1 MKVNQPLTI
10 KQTEHPHTGEMLKE
24 AALETLT
31 DRNIDSSKVLM
42 LVTENGANV
51 VKAMR
56 LIGEEAAVSAG
67 EGGDFFEDEHH
78 EGGEDNST
86 SEEEADDDREGEVD
100 EEVFNFPRTT
110 VPSGTCHAWHTL
122 QLVIKKAFV
131 ANSWF
136 GYLR

>member
-1 MKVNQPLTI
+1 
-10 KQTEHPHTGEMLKE
+10 
-24 AALETLT
+24 LETLT

-67 EGGDFFEDEHH
+67 EGGDFEDEHH

-86 SEEEADDDREGEVD
+86 TEEEADDDREGEVD

-110 VPSGTCHAWHTL
+110 FTL
-122 QLVIKKAFV
+122 IPYTNIRTHSQTV
-131 ANSWF
+131 ALGCFQRNLF
-136 GYLR
+136 HFC